1 MTDMQVFMTVIIAS
15 LVTLMTRLIAFLLF
29 PAGKKAPAFITW
41 LGKQLPR
48 AVMMMLVIY
57 CLKDVHFASAG
68 GYIPAIVGV
77 VVTAALHLWKRQM
90 IISIAGGTA
99 VYMVLLRVLGA

>member
-1 MTDMQVFMTVIIAS
+1 MTDMQVFLTVMIAA

-29 PAGKKAPAFITW
+29 PDGKKAPAFITW

-57 CLKDVHFASAG
+57 CLKDAHFASAD

-99 VYMVLLRVLGA
+99 VYMVLLRAVGA

>member
-1 MTDMQVFMTVIIAS
+1 MTDLQVFLTVMIAA

-29 PAGKKAPAFITW
+29 PAEKKAPAFITW

-57 CLKDVHFASAG
+57 CLKDVHFASAD

-77 VVTAALHLWKRQM
+77 VVTAVLHSWKRQM
-90 IISIAGGTA
+90 IISIAGGTV